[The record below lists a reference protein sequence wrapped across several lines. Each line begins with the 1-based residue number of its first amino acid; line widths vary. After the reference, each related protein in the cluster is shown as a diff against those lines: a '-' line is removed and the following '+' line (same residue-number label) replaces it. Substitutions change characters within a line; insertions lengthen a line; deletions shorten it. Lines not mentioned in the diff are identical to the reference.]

1 MGLEPS
7 RVLMARE
14 PGLSSHCTKA
24 RRIVR
29 IELFTES
36 PGQRIIGRPRS
47 NGCAQTNP
55 AKTGNNRQ
63 HWQ

>member
-24 RRIVR
+24 RPIVR
-29 IELFTES
+29 LELFTES
-36 PGQRIIGRPRS
+36 PGQRIIGRPRG
-47 NGCAQTNP
+47 NGCALMNP
-55 AKTGNNRQ
+55 IRTGKD
-63 HWQ
+63 WQ